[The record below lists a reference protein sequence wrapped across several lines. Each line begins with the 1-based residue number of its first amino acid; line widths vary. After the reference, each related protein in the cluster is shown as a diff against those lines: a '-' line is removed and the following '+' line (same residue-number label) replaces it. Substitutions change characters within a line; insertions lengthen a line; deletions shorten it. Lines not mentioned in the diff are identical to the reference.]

1 MLHAHG
7 YKDKD
12 LAKEVQ
18 QLLNET
24 DPTKVLPRPV
34 HETVD
39 AIRNF
44 GNFSAHP
51 INDKTSLQVIDVEP
65 HEAEWCLEILESLF
79 EHFYVG
85 AGGCCCEES
94 GVRRQTQG
102 GGKATVEVT
111 APLSRRRFHARLLL
125 VLTACRNSRLSTP
138 GTNPAGLLGDWPPS
152 EQAKQAVDREQPT
165 REAERERLINRGNGT
180 RNGGGLQI
188 DGEERHPRG
197 ASIGPDHRGRAA
209 PSRTAVADEYHP
221 RHQQRL
227 LAWLRIGPKRP
238 GVKLLTSTVSRSSE
252 EGRQRGQSAERRG
265 NRAGEAKLAPPL
277 SRSLPLAEE
286 CMSQTWKQDKDG
298 FSAQFITNWEDLV
311 DLLACFQ
318 DGKWIYR
325 GQSQDWPLKTSLE
338 RRLGAWGI
346 NLSSGPRVERQLIR
360 EFRRP
365 IAGAGHHWDSRGY
378 NARYRGGRRRELS
391 ASTAVMRR
399 PESGGM
405 FPRCSAANFA
415 CLWEPDQYVAI
426 AS

>member
-1 MLHAHG
+1 
-7 YKDKD
+7 
-12 LAKEVQ
+12 VQ
-18 QLLNET
+18 PE
-24 DPTKVLPRPV
+24 
-34 HETVD
+34 
-39 AIRNF
+39 F
-44 GNFSAHP
+44 F
-51 INDKTSLQVIDVEP
+51 
-65 HEAEWCLEILESLF
+65 
-79 EHFYVG
+79 
-85 AGGCCCEES
+85 
-94 GVRRQTQG
+94 RRAQG
-102 GGKATVEVT
+102 QR
-111 APLSRRRFHARLLL
+111 S
-125 VLTACRNSRLSTP
+125 ACRL
-138 GTNPAGLLGDWPPS
+138 
-152 EQAKQAVDREQPT
+152 V
-165 REAERERLINRGNGT
+165 GNGT